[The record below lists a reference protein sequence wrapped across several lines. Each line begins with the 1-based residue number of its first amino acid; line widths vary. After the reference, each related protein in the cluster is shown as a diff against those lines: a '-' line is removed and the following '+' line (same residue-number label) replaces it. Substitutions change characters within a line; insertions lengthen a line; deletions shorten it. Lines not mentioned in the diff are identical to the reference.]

1 MNYLD
6 YIVDYNVSKCLDGD
20 TSVITYRGHRIQKT
34 LIRARFSP
42 EATTGQRLEKYFFRK
57 Q

>member
-42 EATTGQRLEKYFFRK
+42 EATTGQRLEKYFFGK